1 MLYCWDDEEAVFI
14 TIGPAGTSNETIDY
28 IDGGNAFGPY

>member
-1 MLYCWDDEEAVFI
+1 MLYCWDDKEANFVI
-14 TIGPAGTSNETIDY
+14 IGPVGANSETIDF

>member
-1 MLYCWDDEEAVFI
+1 MLYCWDDKEANFVI
-14 TIGPAGTSNETIDY
+14 IGSAGINDETIDY